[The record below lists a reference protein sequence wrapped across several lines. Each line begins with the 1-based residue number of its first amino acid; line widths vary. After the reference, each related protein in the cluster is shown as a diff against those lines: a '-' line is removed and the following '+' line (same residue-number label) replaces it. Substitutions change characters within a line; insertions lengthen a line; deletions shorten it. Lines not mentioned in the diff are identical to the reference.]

1 MSYDQAVAHVYG
13 MPLKEWKK
21 LYQGPATEEQLK
33 LLEQS
38 KAGHA
43 QHEAPSSIA
52 SQAAPAPPARMLSDV
67 CCQPVPGSVEEAPP
81 VQVEPLVCRR
91 RDSKHASAPEAH
103 NRHPIARRQRQS

>member
-1 MSYDQAVAHVYG
+1 MAPASHHLQLSCCVSRYHAGALHHGIDMSYDQAVAHVYG

-52 SQAAPAPPARMLSDV
+52 SQAAPAPPARM
-67 CCQPVPGSVEEAPP
+67 
-81 VQVEPLVCRR
+81 RR
-91 RDSKHASAPEAH
+91 VGD
-103 NRHPIARRQRQS
+103 